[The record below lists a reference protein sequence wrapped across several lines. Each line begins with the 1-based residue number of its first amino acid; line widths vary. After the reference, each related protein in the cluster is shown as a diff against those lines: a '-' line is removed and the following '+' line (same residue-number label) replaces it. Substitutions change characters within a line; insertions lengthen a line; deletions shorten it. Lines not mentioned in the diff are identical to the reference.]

1 MQKTVNVIE
10 ESPQKNSKSQRESEV
25 EVMEL
30 QDSELA
36 GLTPNRKRGMS
47 YMSSEGDGFK
57 AMKVVGCDSRD
68 VAMHMFVP
76 HKAEAYSLYY
86 AP

>member
-1 MQKTVNVIE
+1 
-10 ESPQKNSKSQRESEV
+10 
-25 EVMEL
+25 
-30 QDSELA
+30 
-36 GLTPNRKRGMS
+36 
-47 YMSSEGDGFK
+47 MSSEGDGFK